1 MDFKTIK
8 GVMHYLFESEEE
20 FHAHIPDNPPIVYW
34 REGEEGDWVYTDDKH
49 ICQILKKSKLN
60 ANYSNSIL
68 VRTVCGTYN
77 LKRKNEML
85 GEIPE
90 NIYSLSGKAR
100 KYGESEITSKKE
112 KIFARY
118 LAQGDKPITAFNK
131 AFDKSSSEDYKKK
144 RIAELLTSERV
155 SKMVS
160 KEIES
165 ALEEEGVSKSWLISR
180 FKDIAD
186 LAERDGDKLRSLE
199 SLAKISG
206 IYEHENAREQL
217 TVWSGITPEQ
227 LEAIK
232 KEPKMI
238 AHGEREVIEGE

>member
-118 LAQGDKPITAFNK
+118 LAQGDKP
-131 AFDKSSSEDYKKK
+131 
-144 RIAELLTSERV
+144 
-155 SKMVS
+155 
-160 KEIES
+160 
-165 ALEEEGVSKSWLISR
+165 
-180 FKDIAD
+180 
-186 LAERDGDKLRSLE
+186 RSLE